1 MLRHSA
7 WNCCTPC
14 DPSPCLNPSAGNSAC
29 THADLTAV
37 RNKNRRRAVL
47 RWKACREC
55 HQQYQLPHLNQH
67 KGQNQRT
74 QQLRAHTARAT
85 GINSRVLVQIYG
97 SNILQGV
104 EKEACKAAW
113 SGAESPCL
121 ISTEEHN
128 EAGSLQLP
136 TSNRLTYTPALT
148 RELSAYPSLSLQR
161 ALCTTEARQKN
172 LKSISEWEYLQFHFL
187 QGVIYIAKAA
197 GVQLVF
203 SGLNLSA
210 EDHRCAGS
218 HTHTDQFVHQHRA
231 VMLGATSQSYPGCG
245 SQPRPW
251 NAAITIRLRSGCGSL
266 QASRKCLHPNWGTCT
281 ESCWLPTRESHRPV
295 CARVCAKQS

>member
-1 MLRHSA
+1 M
-7 WNCCTPC
+7 
-14 DPSPCLNPSAGNSAC
+14 
-29 THADLTAV
+29 
-37 RNKNRRRAVL
+37 

-74 QQLRAHTARAT
+74 QQLRAHTAWAT

-97 SNILQGV
+97 SNILQGE

-203 SGLNLSA
+203 PGLNMSA
-210 EDHRCAGS
+210 EGHRCAGS
-218 HTHTDQFVHQHRA
+218 HTHTHGSVRASAQSSDAGGHISELSWLWVSATAVECCNHHQIEEWVWQPPSKQEMLASKLGDVHRE
-231 VMLGATSQSYPGCG
+231 LL
-245 SQPRPW
+245 
-251 NAAITIRLRSGCGSL
+251 AADKRKSPACLCQGVCKAKLSRRGTLRSTARRV
-266 QASRKCLHPNWGTCT
+266 Q
-281 ESCWLPTRESHRPV
+281 ESWAAALPRTAEQREEV
-295 CARVCAKQS
+295 QLVV

>member
-1 MLRHSA
+1 MA
-7 WNCCTPC
+7 
-14 DPSPCLNPSAGNSAC
+14 A
-29 THADLTAV
+29 

-85 GINSRVLVQIYG
+85 CINSRVLVQIYG

-203 SGLNLSA
+203 PGLNMSA
-210 EDHRCAGS
+210 EGHRCAGS
-218 HTHTDQFVHQHRA
+218 HTHTAQFVHQHRA

-245 SQPRPW
+245 SQPWPW